1 MAKGIDVSKWNGE
14 IDWKKVK
21 DSGIEFA
28 MIREGYGRND
38 PNQVDKNFHTNIKN
52 ALDSG
57 IHCGVYHYS
66 YAVDVQD
73 AINEANFCLEN
84 IKGYNLEY
92 PVAFDIEDKSM
103 EKLSKR
109 MLTDICKAFCDTIEK
124 HGYYVLIY
132 TNVNWL
138 DNYLFKDELLS
149 KYDLWLADWNKDKPL
164 YSCGLWQFS
173 NKGCVYGINGDVD
186 MNLSYKNYPK
196 IIKNKGLNGFTAHT
210 NYFTY
215 TVKKGDTLW
224 NLSKVFLGNGTKYKE
239 IKKLN
244 NLTQDTIYVGQ
255 ILKIPK

>member
-21 DSGIEFA
+21 ESGIEFA
-28 MIREGYGRND
+28 MIREGYGRKNF
-38 PNQVDKNFHTNIKN
+38 NQVDKCFHKNIKN
-52 ALDSG
+52 ALESG

-66 YAVDVQD
+66 YAVSAKD
-73 AINEANFCLEN
+73 AVNEANFCLEN
-84 IKGYNLEY
+84 IKGYSLEY

-109 MLTDICKAFCDTIEK
+109 MLTDICKAFCDTIEQ
-124 HGYYVLIY
+124 HGYYVSIY
-132 TNVNWL
+132 TNVDWL
-138 DNYLFKDELLS
+138 ENHLYKDELLP
-149 KYDLWLADWNKDKPL
+149 KYD
-164 YSCGLWQFS
+164 LWQFS
-173 NKGCVYGINGDVD
+173 NKGCVYGVNGDVD

-196 IIKNKGLNGFTAHT
+196 VIKSKGLNGFTAHT

-215 TVKKGDTLW
+215 TVKRGDTLW
-224 NLSKVFLGNGTKYKE
+224 NLSKIFLGNGTKYKE

-244 NLTQDTIYVGQ
+244 SLTQDTIYVGQ